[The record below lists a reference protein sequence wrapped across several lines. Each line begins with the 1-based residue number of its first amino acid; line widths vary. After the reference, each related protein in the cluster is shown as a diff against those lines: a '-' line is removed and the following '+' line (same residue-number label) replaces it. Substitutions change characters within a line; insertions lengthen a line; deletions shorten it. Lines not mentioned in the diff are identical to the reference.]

1 MMCTYGLNYQSIVY
15 LCYQSA
21 GPTESA
27 SHEKVKERKKNKQK
41 KQRRSP
47 DGSAE
52 VQIRA
57 NDLIVRRSAEGR

>member
-1 MMCTYGLNYQSIVY
+1 MMCTYGLNYQSTVY
-15 LCYQSA
+15 LCYQTA
-21 GPTESA
+21 GPTESE
-27 SHEKVKERKKNKQK
+27 SPEKVRGRKKKRK
-41 KQRRSP
+41 KRSSP